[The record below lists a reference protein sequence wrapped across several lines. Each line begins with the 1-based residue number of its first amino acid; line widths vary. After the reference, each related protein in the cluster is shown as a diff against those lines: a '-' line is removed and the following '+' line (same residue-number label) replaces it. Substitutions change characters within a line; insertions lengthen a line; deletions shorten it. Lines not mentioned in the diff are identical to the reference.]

1 MVSSIYY
8 FLMLGASRSH
18 TNTPPHRP
26 RQPLPWGKYHT
37 HSPRATL
44 LDKISRGHRGKCRI
58 LAILL
63 SKRHFARRVGAI
75 VVSSSCQTHL
85 KETRYQDSCGL

>member
-1 MVSSIYY
+1 M
-8 FLMLGASRSH
+8 FGTSRSH
-18 TNTPPHRP
+18 TNTPPYP
-26 RQPLPWGKYHT
+26 RQPLPRGKYHT
-37 HSPRATL
+37 PSPRATIPEQ
-44 LDKISRGHRGKCRI
+44 ISRGCGKCRI

-63 SKRHFARRVGAI
+63 SKRHFERRVSAI